1 MSYPCIEQR
10 WFRAAVREH
19 GAIGKYTTQD
29 FHLNVEVT
37 GSHHKLMAEAITIIG
52 EAGYEVH
59 HIVGHSIN
67 RETI

>member
-1 MSYPCIEQR
+1 MTFEQR

-19 GAIGKYTTQD
+19 GAIGNYTTQD

-37 GSHHKLMAEAITIIG
+37 GSHHKLMAEAIGIIN

-59 HIVGHSIN
+59 HIVGHSTKQECI
-67 RETI
+67 